1 MHVLVTKTSK
11 SRSLGLM
18 LLVIAATIG
27 IACGGGGKDP
37 PTPTTIPQPTA
48 ETSPTPTD
56 TAVPRPSPEASPTD
70 TTTPGTLPLT
80 LLAPR
85 DGAGV
90 EAGAVTILGKTRQD
104 AVVGVNGIPVDVRA
118 DGSFTYGLIL
128 EKGANVIEVVATD
141 LFDHTAFESRVVFSI
156 SPTAGLPFSL
166 FYPPD
171 GLVVS
176 EPTISILGG
185 SSPDAVVGI
194 NGIPVD
200 IDALGLFSETFSLEE
215 GPNFFEVVAADFQ
228 DNLRFQTVVVF
239 YVP

>member
-11 SRSLGLM
+11 SRTLGLM
-18 LLVIAATIG
+18 LLVIAAIG
-27 IACGGGGKDP
+27 IIACGGGGKD
-37 PTPTTIPQPTA
+37 T
-48 ETSPTPTD
+48 PTPTD
-56 TAVPRPSPEASPTD
+56 TAVPRPSPDATQTAES
-70 TTTPGTLPLT
+70 LPLT

-90 EAGAVTILGKTRQD
+90 EAGAVTILGQTRQD

-141 LFDHTAFESRVVFSI
+141 LFDQTAFESLVVFSV

-228 DNLRFQTVVVF
+228 DKLRFQTVVVF